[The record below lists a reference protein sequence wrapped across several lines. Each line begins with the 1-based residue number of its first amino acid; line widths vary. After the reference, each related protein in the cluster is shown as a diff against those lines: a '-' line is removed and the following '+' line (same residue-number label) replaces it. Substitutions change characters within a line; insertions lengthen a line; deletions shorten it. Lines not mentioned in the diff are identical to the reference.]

1 MKLLKCLLELEGT
14 AEFIG
19 VICGLGVLG
28 YIGTTW
34 VLALWSL
41 GSYAVAITVSVSGA
55 ALPLLVLARIPVA
68 LILVF
73 GAAVISIVAFLSG
86 HLGILLP

>member
-1 MKLLKCLLELEGT
+1 MKILERLLELENA

-19 VICGLGVLG
+19 VICGLGILG

-41 GSYAVAITVSVSGA
+41 GSYAIAVTASIAGA
-55 ALPLLVLARIPVA
+55 ALALLALVRIPIA
-68 LILVF
+68 LIIVF
-73 GAAVISIVAFLSG
+73 GAAAISIVAFLAG
-86 HLGILLP
+86 QLGILLP

>member
-1 MKLLKCLLELEGT
+1 MKILERLLELENA

-19 VICGLGVLG
+19 VICGLGILG

-41 GSYAVAITVSVSGA
+41 G
-55 ALPLLVLARIPVA
+55 
-68 LILVF
+68 
-73 GAAVISIVAFLSG
+73 FLCAG
-86 HLGILLP
+86 R